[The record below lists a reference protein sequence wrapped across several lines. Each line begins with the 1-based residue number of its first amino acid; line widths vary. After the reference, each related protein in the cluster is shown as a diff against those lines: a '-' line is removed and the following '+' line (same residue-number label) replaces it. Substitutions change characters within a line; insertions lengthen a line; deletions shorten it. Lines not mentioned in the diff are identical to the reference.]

1 MVVIT
6 RADLSN
12 GYKSQQSTHSIADF
26 AYEFPQS
33 FKDWKENSN
42 SIICLQVNNETQL
55 LEYYNK
61 LSKLTSVVKFNEPD
75 INDEATS
82 ICLYAD
88 KDVRKKVSSLPLL
101 GKPTK
106 LTKEKV
112 IADMANTP
120 QTDTQSVLE
129 HGIAVSKKFSN
140 LISNNV
146 EDWKLPTWF
155 TDNREFLFEN
165 LHTKEI
171 LEEYHILHDI
181 GKPYCITIDDDG
193 RRHFPNHAEV
203 SYDTY
208 RQISDNEIVSDLIKK
223 DMILHTIKSAEVEEF
238 VNENSLNTILTLLI
252 TSLCE
257 IHANS
262 DIFGGIN
269 STSFKVKLK
278 QIDRRGNQIIKLLK
292 K

>member
-6 RADLSN
+6 RSDLSN
-12 GYKSQQSTHSIADF
+12 GYKSQQSTHAIADF

-42 SIICLQVNNETQL
+42 SIICLQVKDETQL
-55 LEYYNK
+55 LEYYNR

-75 INDEATS
+75 LNDETTS
-82 ICLYAD
+82 ICLHAN

-101 GKPTK
+101 GKPKK

-112 IADMANTP
+112 INDMIDTP

-129 HGIAVSKKFSN
+129 HGIAVSKKFN
-140 LISNNV
+140 DLISNNT

-155 TDNREFLFEN
+155 INNRDFILDN
-165 LHTKEI
+165 LHRKEDI
-171 LEEYHILHDI
+171 KEYHVLHDC
-181 GKPYCITIDDDG
+181 GKPYCITIGDDG
-193 RRHFPNHAEV
+193 KRHFPDHSKV

-208 RQISDNEIVSDLIKK
+208 RQISDNEIVADLIKK
-223 DMILHTIKSAEVEEF
+223 DMILHTIKSDEVEEF
-238 VNENSLNTILTLLI
+238 VKENTLENILTLLI

-257 IHANS
+257 IHANA
-262 DIFGGIN
+262 DMFGGIDN
-269 STSFKVKLK
+269 ISFKVKSK
-278 QIDRRGNQIIKLLK
+278 QIDRRGNQIIKLIK